1 MSLSR
6 CTYNAAVLSTI
17 DKGSF
22 IDMLRGRKSEE
33 RKKWPVLKEDFM
45 MKAKMRD
52 WGKEEEAEMEEVEGE
67 KDSSSE
73 TD

>member
-6 CTYNAAVLSTI
+6 CIYNAAVLSTI

-22 IDMLRGRKSEE
+22 LDMLKGRKSEE
-33 RKKWPVLKEDFM
+33 KKWPVLKEDFM

-52 WGKEEEAEMEEVEGE
+52 WGKEEEVEGEGE

-73 TD
+73 SETD

>member
-6 CTYNAAVLSTI
+6 CIYNAAVLSTI

-22 IDMLRGRKSEE
+22 LDMLKDRKSVE
-33 RKKWPVLKEDFM
+33 KKWPVLKEDFM

-52 WGKEEEAEMEEVEGE
+52 WGKEEETEGEGE